1 MKSKTHGGKKG
12 EGLVFRGS
20 QCKESVR
27 MRVCVCVCVCL
38 QACIRSHKDFVVA
51 MTFQHSAYINKIFF
65 TSLHKCMCCNNYE
78 SRIRKTVLSTYYG
91 SRIRKTVEYILW
103 AWNCARKFIHVIC

>member
-1 MKSKTHGGKKG
+1 MVEKR

-27 MRVCVCVCVCL
+27 MRVGVGVGL

>member
-12 EGLVFRGS
+12 GLSFSRLAVQRK
-20 QCKESVR
+20 CKDAC
-27 MRVCVCVCVCL
+27 VCVCVCVCL
-38 QACIRSHKDFVVA
+38 HACIRSHKDFVVA
-51 MTFQHSAYINKIFF
+51 MTFQHSAYINKNFF
-65 TSLHKCMCCNNYE
+65 TSLLKCMCCNNYE